1 VGIVLE
7 DDSIKADVPY
17 IKTQLSTVATSG
29 AYADLSGKPTIYA
42 RRFAWASP
50 YSYSGRAA
58 SGSETSASVW
68 TIKRSQVSASG
79 AVTATLTATNVA
91 WDNYASAS
99 YS

>member
-29 AYADLSGKPTIYA
+29 AYADLSGKPTIYD

-50 YSYSGRAA
+50 YSYSGRAVT
-58 SGSETSASVW
+58 GSATSASVW
-68 TIKRSQVSASG
+68 TIKRSQISASG
-79 AVTATLTATNVA
+79 SVTATLTATNVA
-91 WDNYASAS
+91 WDAFASAT